1 MTDSPRRTSGGAI
14 YTRRDMLRLSAAAVA
29 GTSLLQ
35 ACRQEITSPALPSVP
50 ALLPGETLVE
60 PARISSIG
68 GLLETTLSTSTA
80 PLSLGGK
87 SLLPGAN
94 SYNGAIP
101 GPTLVVKAGDTLR
114 VHLRNTLTAPTNLHF
129 NGLHASPTDKSD
141 NPFTLVAPGATFDYE
156 VKIPSNHPG
165 GIYTYFACVPGS
177 SYEQISRGLAG
188 MIVIESGHDQIDT
201 FAAMRKRTLG
211 LSAIYQ
217 GTSGNVITPSFAA
230 DPVTGLAPLGVPSNF
245 VNGQLVPT
253 ITMHPGEAQY
263 WRLANLSA
271 DAYYVL
277 RLDGCQMTVIAED
290 GHPLTAPVSTAQLE
304 LTPGK
309 RYEIVVTAPASGV
322 YDFRT
327 LGYTLTASER
337 FQACSLASV
346 VVGGE
351 SVRTLSIPA
360 AIAPL
365 KDLNAVN
372 PVRYRFATVA
382 TDAVTGG
389 LTIGCNTCS
398 AASSAVQP
406 KLGTVEEWTVT
417 NATAADHVFRMHT
430 FPVQVTKINGTA
442 AAAISYTDT
451 IKIPRQNSV
460 TFRVSFDDFLGK
472 TVYGSAIA
480 SQRDLGAVST
490 LEVVE

>member
-1 MTDSPRRTSGGAI
+1 MTDSPRRTIGGAT

-35 ACRQEITSPALPSVP
+35 ACRQEITSPGLPPVP
-50 ALLPGETLVE
+50 SLLPGETLIE
-60 PARISSIG
+60 PARISSVG

-87 SLLPGAN
+87 ASLPGAY

-114 VHLRNTLTAPTNLHF
+114 VHLRNTLMVPTNLHF
-129 NGLHASPTDKSD
+129 NGLHVSPADKGD
-141 NPFTLVAPGATFDYE
+141 NPFTVVAPGTTFDYE

-165 GIYTYFACVPGS
+165 GVYTYFACVPGS

-201 FAAMRKRTLG
+201 FTAMRKRTLG

-217 GTSGNVITPSFAA
+217 GVSGDVTTPSFVA
-230 DPVTGLAPLGVPSNF
+230 DALTGIAPIGFPTNF
-245 VNGQLVPT
+245 VNGQLLPT

-271 DAYYVL
+271 DAYYVV
-277 RLDGCQMTVIAED
+277 RLDGCQLSVIAED
-290 GHPLTAPVSTAQLE
+290 GHPLTAPVSTSQLE

-327 LGYTLTASER
+327 LGYSLTASER

-346 VVGGE
+346 VVGGD
-351 SVRTLSIPA
+351 SVRTLAIPA
-360 AIAPL
+360 AIAPM
-365 KDLNAVN
+365 KDLSTAN
-372 PVRYRFATVA
+372 PARYRFATVA
-382 TDAVTGG
+382 TDALSGG
-389 LTIGCNTCS
+389 ITIGCNACN
-398 AASSAVQP
+398 AASTAVQP

-417 NATAADHVFRMHT
+417 NATGNDHVFRMQT
-430 FPVQVTKINGTA
+430 FPVQVTKVNGDTVVSL
-442 AAAISYTDT
+442 SYVDT
-451 IKIPRQNSV
+451 IKVPKQNAV

-472 TVYGSAIA
+472 TMYGAAIA
-480 SQRDLGAVST
+480 SQRDAGAYST
-490 LEVVE
+490 IEVVA

>member
-1 MTDSPRRTSGGAI
+1 MTDSPRRAIGGAT

-35 ACRQEITSPALPSVP
+35 ACRQDITSPGLPSVP
-50 ALLPGETLVE
+50 SLLPGETLIE
-60 PARISSIG
+60 PARISSVG
-68 GLLETTLSTSTA
+68 GLLETTLSTSA
-80 PLSLGGK
+80 SPLSLGGK
-87 SLLPGAN
+87 ALLPGAY

-101 GPTLVVKAGDTLR
+101 GPTLAVKAGDTLR
-114 VHLRNTLTAPTNLHF
+114 VHLRNTLTVPTNLHF
-129 NGLHASPTDKSD
+129 NGLHVSPTDKGD
-141 NPFTLVAPGATFDYE
+141 NPFTVVAPGTTFDYE
-156 VKIPSNHPG
+156 VKIPANHPG
-165 GIYTYFACVPGS
+165 GVYTYFASVPGS

-201 FAAMRKRTLG
+201 FTAMRKRTLG

-217 GTSGNVITPSFAA
+217 GTSGNVIAPSFTP
-230 DPVTGLAPLGVPSNF
+230 DLITGLAPIGFPTNF
-245 VNGQLVPT
+245 VNGQLLPT

-271 DAYYVL
+271 DAYYLL
-277 RLDGCQMTVIAED
+277 RLDGCQLSVVAED
-290 GHPLTAPVSTAQLE
+290 GHPLSGPVSTAQLE
-304 LTPGK
+304 MTPGK
-309 RYEIVVTAPASGV
+309 RYEVVVTAPASGV

-327 LGYTLTASER
+327 LGYGLTASER

-360 AIAPL
+360 AIASM
-365 KDLNAVN
+365 KDLSAAN
-372 PVRYRFATVA
+372 PARYRFATVA
-382 TDAVTGG
+382 ADTVTGG
-389 LTIGCNTCS
+389 ITIGCNACNAVST
-398 AASSAVQP
+398 AVQP

-417 NATAADHVFRMHT
+417 NATSFDHVFRMHT
-430 FPVQVTKINGTA
+430 FPVQVTKVNGTA
-442 AAAISYTDT
+442 VVSLSYSDT
-451 IKIPRQNSV
+451 IRVPTQSAV

-480 SQRDLGAVST
+480 SQRDLGAIST
-490 LEVVE
+490 IEVVA

>member
-1 MTDSPRRTSGGAI
+1 MTDSPRRTIGGAI

-35 ACRQEITSPALPSVP
+35 ACRQEITSPGLPPVP
-50 ALLPGETLVE
+50 SLLPGETFIE
-60 PARISSIG
+60 PARISSVG
-68 GLLETTLSTSTA
+68 GLLETTLSTSTS

-87 SLLPGAN
+87 ALLPGAY

-114 VHLRNTLTAPTNLHF
+114 VHLRNTLSVPTNLHF
-129 NGLHASPTDKSD
+129 NGLHVSPIDKSD
-141 NPFTLVAPGATFDYE
+141 NPFTVVAPGVTFDYE

-165 GIYTYFACVPGS
+165 GVYTYFACVPGS

-188 MIVIESGHDQIDT
+188 MVVIESGHDQIDT
-201 FAAMRKRTLG
+201 FTAMRKRTLG

-217 GTSGNVITPSFAA
+217 AANGNVIKPSFVA
-230 DPVTGLAPLGVPSNF
+230 DPITGAAPIGFPTNF
-245 VNGQLVPT
+245 VNGQLLPT

-271 DAYYVL
+271 NAYYVL

-304 LTPGK
+304 MTPGK
-309 RYEIVVTAPASGV
+309 RYEVVVTAPASGV

-327 LGYTLTASER
+327 LGYGLTSSER
-337 FQACSLASV
+337 FQACSLASIV
-346 VVGGE
+346 VSGE
-351 SVRTLSIPA
+351 SVRTISVPA
-360 AIAPL
+360 AIAPI
-365 KDLNAVN
+365 KDLNTMN
-372 PVRYRFATVA
+372 PARYRFATVA
-382 TDAVTGG
+382 IDPLTGD
-389 LTIGCNTCS
+389 LTIGCNSCN
-398 AASSAVQP
+398 AASTAVQP

-417 NATAADHVFRMHT
+417 NSTGIDHVFRMHT
-430 FPVQVTKINGTA
+430 FPVQVTKVSGSA
-442 AAAISYTDT
+442 VVARSYSDT
-451 IKIPRQNSV
+451 IKIPTQNSV
-460 TFRVSFDDFLGK
+460 TFRVSFDDFLGR

-480 SQRDLGAVST
+480 SQRDAGAFST
-490 LEVVE
+490 IEVVA

>member
-1 MTDSPRRTSGGAI
+1 MTDLPRRTIGGAT
-14 YTRRDMLRLSAAAVA
+14 YTRRDMLWLSAAAVA

-35 ACRQEITSPALPSVP
+35 ACRQEITSPGLPPVP
-50 ALLPGETLVE
+50 SLLPGETLVE
-60 PARISSIG
+60 PARISSVG
-68 GLLETTLSTSTA
+68 GLLDTTLSTSTSS
-80 PLSLGGK
+80 LTLGGK
-87 SLLPGAN
+87 ALVPGAY
-94 SYNGAIP
+94 SYNGSIP

-114 VHLRNTLTAPTNLHF
+114 VHLRNTLSVPTNLHF
-129 NGLHASPTDKSD
+129 NGLHVAPTDKGD
-141 NPFTLVAPGATFDYE
+141 NPFTVVAPGVTFDYE

-165 GIYTYFACVPGS
+165 GVYTYFASVPGS

-201 FAAMRKRTLG
+201 FSAMRKRTLG

-217 GTSGNVITPSFAA
+217 GTSGNVTAPSVVA
-230 DPVTGLAPLGVPSNF
+230 DPVAGIAPIGFPTNF
-245 VNGQLVPT
+245 VNGQLLPT

-263 WRLANLSA
+263 WRMANLSA

-290 GHPLTAPVSTAQLE
+290 GHPLTGPVSTAQLE
-304 LTPGK
+304 MTPGK

-327 LGYTLTASER
+327 LGYDLTSSER

-351 SVRTLSIPA
+351 TVRTLSVPA
-360 AIAPL
+360 AIAPI
-365 KDLNAVN
+365 KDLSTAN
-372 PVRYRFATVA
+372 PARYRFATVA
-382 TDAVTGG
+382 TDALTGG
-389 LTIGCNTCS
+389 LTIGCNSCN
-398 AASSAVQP
+398 AASTAVQP
-406 KLGTVEEWTVT
+406 KRGTVEEWTVT
-417 NATAADHVFRMHT
+417 NATGIDHVFRMQT
-430 FPVQVTKINGTA
+430 FPVQLTKVNGNTVVA
-442 AAAISYTDT
+442 LSYTDT
-451 IKIPRQNSV
+451 IKIPKQTSV

-480 SQRDLGAVST
+480 SQRDAGAYST
-490 LEVVE
+490 IEVVA